1 MNQQQ
6 KNIVNENIEDVS
18 MTTMKSQDLNLKV
31 SPTTTTKKPKPVM
44 TSTTRKRIEQ
54 TTVKLTP
61 PPTIPPAKL
70 NIVTTKKVQQ
80 TTTLPP
86 TKTSTTTRRAITT
99 ASTPPAVVVKTSN
112 PYEDYFN
119 VIRHQ
124 IPIHKIVNDADN
136 EAEAIPDI
144 EIIPF
149 VAHDAI
155 DHDKFESYHQQ
166 HPNPYEESLE
176 RDYFAASHHHNTEK
190 PFRYNNKFIQHS
202 SIYDD
207 VATVGGGVEPSVVHG
222 FPNPHER
229 IDNGPYYFETN
240 ENQFEAFSPPS
251 EQDFIG
257 ELRPF
262 SIRF

>member
-1 MNQQQ
+1 
-6 KNIVNENIEDVS
+6 
-18 MTTMKSQDLNLKV
+18 MKSQDLNLKM
-31 SPTTTTKKPKPVM
+31 SPTTTRKAKPVM
-44 TSTTRKRIEQ
+44 TSTTRKKIEQ

-61 PPTIPPAKL
+61 PTTPAKL
-70 NIVTTKKVQQ
+70 TTVATKKVQQ

-86 TKTSTTTRRAITT
+86 MTTSTTRKVITT
-99 ASTPPAVVVKTSN
+99 PTLDVIVKNN
-112 PYEDYFN
+112 PYEDFFN
-119 VIRHQ
+119 IITHQ
-124 IPIHKIVNDADN
+124 IPVHKIVNEADN
-136 EAEAIPDI
+136 EAEAVPDI

-155 DHDKFESYHQQ
+155 DHDKFESFHQQ
-166 HPNPYEESLE
+166 HRNPYEESLE
-176 RDYFAASHHHNTEK
+176 RDYFAASHTEK

-207 VATVGGGVEPSVVHG
+207 AAASGVVGGVESSVIHG

-229 IDNGPYYFETN
+229 IDNGPFYFETN

-257 ELRPF
+257 ELRLL
-262 SIRF
+262 